1 MSSSTSP
8 TAGIHDRPLAG
19 IAHMTAGAI
28 ALSGI
33 DLVSKFVVAEMP
45 VVQMLALR
53 AVFVMLILAPLFW
66 REGGLALFRTRR
78 LAGHLLRFGCMFVSV
93 LCFFEALRVLP
104 LAMVVA
110 LGFSAP
116 IFITALSMPMLR
128 EPVGL
133 RRWAAVLL
141 GFAGTLVVVNPAAGP
156 FSAVALL
163 PVVAALGWAVG
174 QVMVRRLA
182 TTESDATIMLYLNT
196 GMAVGL
202 CAIAPF
208 FWAPAAPGAY
218 GLCFVLGVFMVAAQ
232 WLIMRAVRLAP
243 VAVVTPF
250 QYLELPL
257 AVAFGWLLWREWPGA
272 HVFAGAA
279 MIVGSGLFVAWNERR
294 RALAARRSAPT

>member
-1 MSSSTSP
+1 MKSPQSP
-8 TAGIHDRPLAG
+8 TSGIHDRPLAG
-19 IAHMTAGAI
+19 IVHMIGGAF

-33 DLVSKFVVAEMP
+33 DLVSKFVVAEMSA
-45 VVQMLALR
+45 VQMLALR
-53 AVFVMLILAPLFW
+53 AVFVMLILAPFFR

-78 LAGHLLRFGCMFVSV
+78 LAGHALRFGCMFVSV
-93 LCFFEALRVLP
+93 ICFFEALRVLP

-110 LGFSAP
+110 LGFTAP

-128 EPVGL
+128 EAVGA
-133 RRWAAVLL
+133 RRWAAVVL
-141 GFAGTLVVVNPAAGP
+141 GFCGTLVVVNPAAGS
-156 FSAVALL
+156 FSAVAIL

-182 TTESDATIMLYLNT
+182 TTESDGTIMLYLNT
-196 GMAVGL
+196 GMALGL
-202 CAIAPF
+202 GAIAPF
-208 FWAPAAPGAY
+208 FWSPASPGAFA
-218 GLCFVLGVFMVAAQ
+218 LCFVLGGFMVAAQ

-257 AVAFGWLLWREWPGA
+257 AVAFGWLLWNEWPGT

-279 MIVGSGLFVAWNERR
+279 MIVASGLFVAWNERQR
-294 RALAARRSAPT
+294 VLAARRAAA